1 MDAIAN
7 ECSLALARSLNI
19 PIVAYWGF
27 SFHGG
32 EVMYTSVFN
41 PPSII
46 PGFFS
51 GFSQKMNLWQRI
63 ANFVLNIGHRL
74 FMMDQAIDFQ
84 TFKFDKKINATLF
97 LFQAKTA
104 EKYIRQSFPDE
115 APVSKMVH
123 DIDLF
128 LVR

>member
-7 ECSLALARSLNI
+7 ECSLAFARSLKI
-19 PIVAYWGF
+19 PVVAYWGF

-51 GFSQKMNLWQRI
+51 GYPQRMNLWQRT

-74 FMMDQAIDFQ
+74 FMMDQVTHIRSYFM
-84 TFKFDKKINATLF
+84 TERFIRNLLYYRPRLLKNIFENSFRTKF
-97 LFQAKTA
+97 LFPKWFTTLT
-104 EKYIRQSFPDE
+104 YFW
-115 APVSKMVH
+115 
-123 DIDLF
+123 
-128 LVR
+128 